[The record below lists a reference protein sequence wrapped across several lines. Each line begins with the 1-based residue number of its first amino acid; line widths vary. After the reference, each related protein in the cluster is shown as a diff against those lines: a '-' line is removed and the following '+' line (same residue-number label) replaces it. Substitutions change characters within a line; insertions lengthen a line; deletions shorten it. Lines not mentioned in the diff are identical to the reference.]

1 MAFKEQQSQITSTKF
16 FILINCDCRV
26 GTFYDIGAKGGIT
39 MEKMMANRVAV
50 LFLECMVVLMFLLA
64 ACSSTPK
71 TTDGSDAR
79 EKDEK
84 NAPLYYDFGDV
95 LIPRELKL
103 NAKSSFVYQTSGFS
117 AGVLVFESKAE
128 RVSLIEFFDN
138 NMTKDNWQAVSAFK
152 SPRTLLLFQKENR
165 WCVINITDN
174 NWDTMVEIW
183 VAPFSGLAESG
194 LLK

>member
-1 MAFKEQQSQITSTKF
+1 M
-16 FILINCDCRV
+16 
-26 GTFYDIGAKGGIT
+26 G
-39 MEKMMANRVAV
+39 KMMGYCAAV
-50 LFLECMVVLMFLLA
+50 LFMGSMLVLVFLLA

-71 TTDGSDAR
+71 TTDGSEAR

-95 LIPRELKL
+95 LVPRELKL
-103 NAKSSFVYQTSGFS
+103 NAKASFVYQSSGFT
-117 AGVLVFESKAE
+117 AGVLIFESKVE
-128 RVSLIEFFDN
+128 RGSLIEFFDN
-138 NMTKDNWQAVSAFK
+138 NMAKDNWRAVSAFK

-183 VAPFSGLAESG
+183 VAPFSGISESG